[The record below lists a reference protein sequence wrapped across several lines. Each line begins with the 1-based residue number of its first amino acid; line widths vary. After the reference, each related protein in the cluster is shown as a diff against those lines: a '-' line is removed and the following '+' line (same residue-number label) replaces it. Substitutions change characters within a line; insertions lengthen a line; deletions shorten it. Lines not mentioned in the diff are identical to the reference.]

1 MAKINKPKVTV
12 LTFDFNESEDTK
24 IYEAVRIL
32 LREKGWYH
40 SLKKTRYKEYGC
52 EELQEGSFNMPTT
65 TFISVEAT
73 PEMAISQF
81 EEALNAFADQEG
93 VKDIAC
99 YTGARAIAFCNNEYL
114 AFLLRKKG

>member
-1 MAKINKPKVTV
+1 MARINSPRVTV

-32 LREKGWYH
+32 LSGKEWYG
-40 SLKKTRYKEYGC
+40 SFKEASYKKYGC
-52 EELQEGSFNMPTT
+52 EEIQEGYFNMPTT
-65 TFISVEAT
+65 TLFSVKAT
-73 PEMAISQF
+73 PEEAISQF

-93 VKDIAC
+93 IEDIAY

-114 AFLLRKKG
+114 AFLLRKRG